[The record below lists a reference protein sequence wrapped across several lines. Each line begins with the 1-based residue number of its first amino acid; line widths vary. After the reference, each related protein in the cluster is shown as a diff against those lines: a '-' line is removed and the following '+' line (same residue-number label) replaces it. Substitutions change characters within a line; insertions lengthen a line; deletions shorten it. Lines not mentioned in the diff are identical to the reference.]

1 MPKGPAP
8 RAPRAKWFSWSTAIA
23 VGAAVGAGAF
33 VYYHHLLEPSAR
45 RRDDED
51 VETPSR
57 ETQVESSSASPPTS
71 PATPGASSAVGG
83 GSPAPVPGASSP
95 APQSPRLSKKERQK
109 LAVSRAQS
117 ELLGSGAFGDDGN
130 QGTETETRVSGKS
143 SSRRSKDAR
152 SPDAAFADAA
162 AAVASIAK
170 RLTSADKLRVYGL
183 YKQATE
189 GPCVS
194 PKPRLLEGMTKHA
207 KWTAWSELGDLDAG
221 AAKRAYVALARSL
234 TNAGPARGTEIRESL
249 EDEDASFLR
258 EEENGANEAED
269 EGTLGGPVFSR
280 PELPF
285 DGPSGPGGAG
295 AGFLD
300 GLAEACRAG
309 DVDGARALIG
319 RSDARAPVDFDAR
332 DDEGRTALHW
342 AADGGHAAAASAVLE
357 GIRTARGAEAARAL
371 VDAVDDEG
379 QTALHYAAVVESAAT
394 CALLIRWG
402 ADCDAE
408 DADGETP
415 AELGARELA
424 ASAGEGARGSARE
437 ERES

>member
-117 ELLGSGAFGDDGN
+117 ELLGSGAFGEDGN
-130 QGTETETRVSGKS
+130 QGTETETRVSK
-143 SSRRSKDAR
+143 RSKDPSR

-234 TNAGPARGTEIRESL
+234 TNAGPARGTERNGESL

-258 EEENGANEAED
+258 EEETAIDEAED

-319 RSDARAPVDFDAR
+319 RSDARTPVDFDAR

>member
-1 MPKGPAP
+1 MPPAP
-8 RAPRAKWFSWSTAIA
+8 RATRARWFSWSTALA
-23 VGAAVGAGAF
+23 VGAAFGAGAF
-33 VYYHHLLEPSAR
+33 VYYHHTLEPPAR

-57 ETQVESSSASPPTS
+57 ETQVESSSASPPAS

-83 GSPAPVPGASSP
+83 STPAPVPGTSPP
-95 APQSPRLSKKERQK
+95 APSTSPRLSKKEKQK

-117 ELLGSGAFGDDGN
+117 ELLGSGAFGEGDDEFAETN
-130 QGTETETRVSGKS
+130 TRAENSTEKVSL
-143 SSRRSKDAR
+143 
-152 SPDAAFADAA
+152 DAAFADAA
-162 AAVASIAK
+162 VAVESIVK
-170 RLTSADKLRVYGL
+170 RMTSADKLRVYGL

-207 KWTAWSELGDLDAG
+207 KWTAWSELGDLDSNK
-221 AAKRAYVALARSL
+221 AKREYVALVRSL
-234 TNAGPARGTEIRESL
+234 TKSQTSPTRKALPDENVVFE
-249 EDEDASFLR
+249 EDAV
-258 EEENGANEAED
+258 GD
-269 EGTLGGPVFSR
+269 PDDIGLGGPVFSR

-285 DGPSGPGGAG
+285 DGPSGPGGPN

-300 GLAEACRAG
+300 GLALACRAG
-309 DVDGARALIG
+309 DVAGARALI
-319 RSDARAPVDFDAR
+319 SKKKIDFDAR
-332 DDEGRTALHW
+332 DEEGRTALHW
-342 AADGGHAAAASAVLE
+342 AADGGHAETCSVVLE
-357 GIRTARGAEAARAL
+357 GVRLALGADAAKAL

-394 CALLIRWG
+394 CAVLIRWG
-402 ADCDAE
+402 ADCDVL

-424 ASAGEGARGSARE
+424 ASVEEAGGAS
-437 ERES
+437 

>member
-8 RAPRAKWFSWSTAIA
+8 RATRARWFSWSTAIA

-33 VYYHHLLEPSAR
+33 VYYHHLLEPPPR
-45 RRDDED
+45 RSDDED
-51 VETPSR
+51 VETSR
-57 ETQVESSSASPPTS
+57 ETPVESSSAS

-83 GSPAPVPGASSP
+83 SPPVPVSGTSS
-95 APQSPRLSKKERQK
+95 QTPRLSKKERQK

-117 ELLGSGAFGDDGN
+117 ELLGSGAFGEGGPE
-130 QGTETETRVSGKS
+130 GTETETRAASGAKEKVSL
-143 SSRRSKDAR
+143 
-152 SPDAAFADAA
+152 DAAFADAA
-162 AAVASIAK
+162 AAVESIVK

-189 GPCVS
+189 GPCAS

-221 AAKRAYVALARSL
+221 AAKREYVTLARAL
-234 TNAGPARGTEIRESL
+234 TRKGQSGPDGAAGDVSFLE
-249 EDEDASFLR
+249 EDEARVERD
-258 EEENGANEAED
+258 D
-269 EGTLGGPVFSR
+269 EHDGTGTLGGPVFSR

-309 DVDGARALIG
+309 DVAGARSLMRG
-319 RSDARAPVDFDAR
+319 DAVDFDAR
-332 DDEGRTALHW
+332 DAEGRTALHW
-342 AADGGHAAAASAVLE
+342 AADGGHAEAGGAVLE
-357 GIRTARGAEAARAL
+357 GIRAARGEEAARAL
-371 VDAVDDEG
+371 VDAADDEG

-402 ADCDAE
+402 ADCDAR

-424 ASAGEGARGSARE
+424 ASAGE
-437 ERES
+437 

>member
-33 VYYHHLLEPSAR
+33 VYYHRLLEPPAR

-117 ELLGSGAFGDDGN
+117 ELLGSGAFGEGDDEFA
-130 QGTETETRVSGKS
+130 GTNTRAETEKVSL
-143 SSRRSKDAR
+143 
-152 SPDAAFADAA
+152 DAAFADAA
-162 AAVASIAK
+162 VAVESIVK
-170 RLTSADKLRVYGL
+170 RMTSADKLRVYGL

-207 KWTAWSELGDLDAG
+207 KWTAWSELGDLDSNK
-221 AAKRAYVALARSL
+221 AKREYVALVRSL
-234 TNAGPARGTEIRESL
+234 TKSQTLPTRKALSDENVVFE
-249 EDEDASFLR
+249 EDAVRDSDDI
-258 EEENGANEAED
+258 G
-269 EGTLGGPVFSR
+269 LGGPVFSR

-285 DGPSGPGGAG
+285 DGPSGPGGPN

-300 GLAEACRAG
+300 GLALACRAG
-309 DVDGARALIG
+309 DVAGARALI
-319 RSDARAPVDFDAR
+319 SKKKIDFDAR
-332 DDEGRTALHW
+332 DEEGRTALHW
-342 AADGGHAAAASAVLE
+342 AADGGHAETCSVVLE
-357 GIRTARGAEAARAL
+357 GVRLALGADAAKAL

-379 QTALHYAAVVESAAT
+379 QTALHYAAAKSPILSRTGAAR
-394 CALLIRWG
+394 A
-402 ADCDAE
+402 
-408 DADGETP
+408 P
-415 AELGARELA
+415 AVPA
-424 ASAGEGARGSARE
+424 AG
-437 ERES
+437 

>member
-1 MPKGPAP
+1 MPPAP
-8 RAPRAKWFSWSTAIA
+8 RATRARWFSWSTAIA
-23 VGAAVGAGAF
+23 VGAAFGAGAF
-33 VYYHHLLEPSAR
+33 VYYHHTLEPPAR

-57 ETQVESSSASPPTS
+57 ETQVESSSASPPAS

-83 GSPAPVPGASSP
+83 STPAFVPGTSSP
-95 APQSPRLSKKERQK
+95 APSTSPRLSKKDRQK

-117 ELLGSGAFGDDGN
+117 ELLGSGAFGEGDDEFAETN
-130 QGTETETRVSGKS
+130 TRAETEKVSL
-143 SSRRSKDAR
+143 
-152 SPDAAFADAA
+152 DAAFADAA
-162 AAVASIAK
+162 VAVESIVK
-170 RLTSADKLRVYGL
+170 RMTSADKLRVYGL

-207 KWTAWSELGDLDAG
+207 KWTAWSELGDLDSNK
-221 AAKRAYVALARSL
+221 AKREYVALVRSL
-234 TNAGPARGTEIRESL
+234 TKSQTSPTRKALPDETVVFE
-249 EDEDASFLR
+249 EDAVRDSDDV
-258 EEENGANEAED
+258 G
-269 EGTLGGPVFSR
+269 LGGPVFSR

-285 DGPSGPGGAG
+285 DGPSGPGGPN

-300 GLAEACRAG
+300 GLALACRAG
-309 DVDGARALIG
+309 DVAGARALI
-319 RSDARAPVDFDAR
+319 SKKKIDFDAR
-332 DDEGRTALHW
+332 DEEGRTALHW
-342 AADGGHAAAASAVLE
+342 AADGGHAETCSVVLE
-357 GIRTARGAEAARAL
+357 GVRLALGADAAKAL

-394 CALLIRWG
+394 CAVLIRWG
-402 ADCDAE
+402 ADCDVL

-424 ASAGEGARGSARE
+424 ASVEEAGGAS
-437 ERES
+437 

>member
-1 MPKGPAP
+1 MPPAP
-8 RAPRAKWFSWSTAIA
+8 RATRARWFSWSTAIA
-23 VGAAVGAGAF
+23 VGAAFGAGAF
-33 VYYHHLLEPSAR
+33 VYYHHTLEPPAR

-57 ETQVESSSASPPTS
+57 ETQVESSSASPPAS

-83 GSPAPVPGASSP
+83 STPAFVPGTSSP
-95 APQSPRLSKKERQK
+95 APSTSPRLSKKDRQK

-117 ELLGSGAFGDDGN
+117 ELLGSGAFGEGDDEFAETN
-130 QGTETETRVSGKS
+130 TRAENSTEKVSL
-143 SSRRSKDAR
+143 
-152 SPDAAFADAA
+152 DAAFADAA
-162 AAVASIAK
+162 VAVESIVK
-170 RLTSADKLRVYGL
+170 RMTSADKLRVYGL

-207 KWTAWSELGDLDAG
+207 KWTAWSELGDLDSNK
-221 AAKRAYVALARSL
+221 AKREYVALVRSL
-234 TNAGPARGTEIRESL
+234 TKSQTLPTRKALSDENVVFE
-249 EDEDASFLR
+249 EDAVRDSDDI
-258 EEENGANEAED
+258 G
-269 EGTLGGPVFSR
+269 LGGPVFSR

-285 DGPSGPGGAG
+285 DGPSGPGGPN

-300 GLAEACRAG
+300 GLALACRAG
-309 DVDGARALIG
+309 DVAGARALI
-319 RSDARAPVDFDAR
+319 SKKKIDFDAR
-332 DDEGRTALHW
+332 DEEGRTALHW
-342 AADGGHAAAASAVLE
+342 AADGGHAETCSVVLE
-357 GIRTARGAEAARAL
+357 GVRLALGADAAKAL

-394 CALLIRWG
+394 CAVLIRWG
-402 ADCDAE
+402 ADCDVL

-424 ASAGEGARGSARE
+424 ASVEEAGGAS
-437 ERES
+437 

>member
-117 ELLGSGAFGDDGN
+117 ELLGSGAFGEDGN
-130 QGTETETRVSGKS
+130 EGTETKTRAPSS
-143 SSRRSKDAR
+143 SSRSSKDDEHSH
-152 SPDAAFADAA
+152 SPNDAAFADAA

-194 PKPRLLEGMTKHA
+194 PEPRLLEGMTKHA
-207 KWTAWSELGDLDAG
+207 KWTAWSELGDLDAE

-234 TNAGPARGTEIRESL
+234 TRVSGPARGTSELSESL
-249 EDEDASFLR
+249 EDED
-258 EEENGANEAED
+258 EGTEAED

-309 DVDGARALIG
+309 DVDGARALILNPK
-319 RSDARAPVDFDAR
+319 PVDFDAR

-357 GIRTARGAEAARAL
+357 GIRGARGAEAARAL

-424 ASAGEGARGSARE
+424 ASAGEGALSEGARE
-437 ERES
+437 

>member
-1 MPKGPAP
+1 MPPAP
-8 RAPRAKWFSWSTAIA
+8 RATRARWFSWSTAIA
-23 VGAAVGAGAF
+23 VGAAFGAGAF
-33 VYYHHLLEPSAR
+33 VYYHHTLEPPAR

-57 ETQVESSSASPPTS
+57 ETQVESSSASPPAS

-83 GSPAPVPGASSP
+83 STPAPVPGTSPP
-95 APQSPRLSKKERQK
+95 APSTSPRLSKKEKQK

-117 ELLGSGAFGDDGN
+117 ELLGSGAFGEGDDEFAETN
-130 QGTETETRVSGKS
+130 TRAENSTEKVSL
-143 SSRRSKDAR
+143 
-152 SPDAAFADAA
+152 DAAFADAA
-162 AAVASIAK
+162 VAVESIVK
-170 RLTSADKLRVYGL
+170 RMTSADKLRVYGL

-207 KWTAWSELGDLDAG
+207 KWTAWSELGDLDSNK
-221 AAKRAYVALARSL
+221 AKREYVALVRSL
-234 TNAGPARGTEIRESL
+234 TKSQTSPTRKALPDENVVFE
-249 EDEDASFLR
+249 EDAVRDSDDV
-258 EEENGANEAED
+258 G
-269 EGTLGGPVFSR
+269 LGGPVFSR

-285 DGPSGPGGAG
+285 DGPSGPGGPN

-300 GLAEACRAG
+300 GLALACRAG
-309 DVDGARALIG
+309 DVAGARALI
-319 RSDARAPVDFDAR
+319 SKKKIDFDAR
-332 DDEGRTALHW
+332 DEEGRTALHW
-342 AADGGHAAAASAVLE
+342 AADGGHAETCSVVLE
-357 GIRTARGAEAARAL
+357 GVRLARGADAAKAL

-394 CALLIRWG
+394 CAVLIRWG
-402 ADCDAE
+402 ADCDVL

-424 ASAGEGARGSARE
+424 ASVEEAGGAS
-437 ERES
+437 

>member
-117 ELLGSGAFGDDGN
+117 ELLGSGAFGEDGN
-130 QGTETETRVSGKS
+130 QGTETETRAFRNA
-143 SSRRSKDAR
+143 SRSSKDPSR

-234 TNAGPARGTEIRESL
+234 TNAGPRAERRSGSLWKTKTLLFFEKKKTERTKQKTKELWVGPCSVVRSSL
-249 EDEDASFLR
+249 S
-258 EEENGANEAED
+258 
-269 EGTLGGPVFSR
+269 T
-280 PELPF
+280 
-285 DGPSGPGGAG
+285 
-295 AGFLD
+295 
-300 GLAEACRAG
+300 
-309 DVDGARALIG
+309 G
-319 RSDARAPVDFDAR
+319 R
-332 DDEGRTALHW
+332 
-342 AADGGHAAAASAVLE
+342 
-357 GIRTARGAEAARAL
+357 AARA
-371 VDAVDDEG
+371 APAPG
-379 QTALHYAAVVESAAT
+379 SWTASPRRAAPAT
-394 CALLIRWG
+394 S
-402 ADCDAE
+402 
-408 DADGETP
+408 T
-415 AELGARELA
+415 AR
-424 ASAGEGARGSARE
+424 AR
-437 ERES
+437 

>member
-1 MPKGPAP
+1 MPPAP
-8 RAPRAKWFSWSTAIA
+8 RATRARWFSWSTAIA
-23 VGAAVGAGAF
+23 VGAAFGAGAF
-33 VYYHHLLEPSAR
+33 VYYHHTLEPPAR

-57 ETQVESSSASPPTS
+57 ETQVESSSASPPAS

-83 GSPAPVPGASSP
+83 STPAPVPGTSPP
-95 APQSPRLSKKERQK
+95 APSTSPRLSKKEKQK

-117 ELLGSGAFGDDGN
+117 ELLGSGAFGEGDDEFAETN
-130 QGTETETRVSGKS
+130 TRAENSTEKVSL
-143 SSRRSKDAR
+143 
-152 SPDAAFADAA
+152 DAAFADAA
-162 AAVASIAK
+162 VAVESIVK
-170 RLTSADKLRVYGL
+170 RMTSADKLRVYGL

-207 KWTAWSELGDLDAG
+207 KWTAWSELGDLDSNK
-221 AAKRAYVALARSL
+221 AKREYVALVRSL
-234 TNAGPARGTEIRESL
+234 TKSQTSPTRKALPDENVVFE
-249 EDEDASFLR
+249 EDAV
-258 EEENGANEAED
+258 GD
-269 EGTLGGPVFSR
+269 PDDIGLGGPVFSR

-285 DGPSGPGGAG
+285 DGPSGPGGPN

-300 GLAEACRAG
+300 GLALACRAG
-309 DVDGARALIG
+309 DVAGARALI
-319 RSDARAPVDFDAR
+319 SKKKIDFDAR
-332 DDEGRTALHW
+332 DEEGRTALHW
-342 AADGGHAAAASAVLE
+342 AADGGHAETCSVVLE
-357 GIRTARGAEAARAL
+357 GVRLARGADAAKAL

-394 CALLIRWG
+394 CAVLIRWG
-402 ADCDAE
+402 ADCDVL

-424 ASAGEGARGSARE
+424 ASVEEAGGAS
-437 ERES
+437 

>member
-117 ELLGSGAFGDDGN
+117 ELLGSGAFGEDGN
-130 QGTETETRVSGKS
+130 EGVETETRARS
-143 SSRRSKDAR
+143 SSRRSKDER

-234 TNAGPARGTEIRESL
+234 TNAGPARGTELSESL
-249 EDEDASFLR
+249 EDED
-258 EEENGANEAED
+258 EGTEAED

-309 DVDGARALIG
+309 DVDGARALIDQ
-319 RSDARAPVDFDAR
+319 RIPVDFDAR
-332 DDEGRTALHW
+332 DDEGLTALHW

-357 GIRTARGAEAARAL
+357 GIRGARGAEAARAL

-424 ASAGEGARGSARE
+424 ASAGEGALSEGARE
-437 ERES
+437 

>member
-1 MPKGPAP
+1 MPPAP
-8 RAPRAKWFSWSTAIA
+8 RATRARWFSWSTAIA
-23 VGAAVGAGAF
+23 VGAAFGAGAF
-33 VYYHHLLEPSAR
+33 VYYHHLLEPPAR

-57 ETQVESSSASPPTS
+57 ETQVESSSASPPAS

-83 GSPAPVPGASSP
+83 STPAPVPGTSSP

-117 ELLGSGAFGDDGN
+117 ELLGSGAFGACDDEGAE
-130 QGTETETRVSGKS
+130 TRAETEKVSL
-143 SSRRSKDAR
+143 
-152 SPDAAFADAA
+152 DAAFADAA
-162 AAVASIAK
+162 AAVESIVK
-170 RLTSADKLRVYGL
+170 RMTSADKLRVYGL

-207 KWTAWSELGDLDAG
+207 KWTAWSELGDLDPQT
-221 AAKRAYVALARSL
+221 AKREYVALVRSL
-234 TNAGPARGTEIRESL
+234 TRSQTLPTLPLSDEKKNVVFE
-249 EDEDASFLR
+249 EDAIRSSD
-258 EEENGANEAED
+258 D

-285 DGPSGPGGAG
+285 DGPSGPGGPA

-300 GLAEACRAG
+300 GLAAACRAG
-309 DVDGARALIG
+309 DVAGARALI
-319 RSDARAPVDFDAR
+319 STKIDFDAR
-332 DDEGRTALHW
+332 DEEGRTALHW
-342 AADGGHAAAASAVLE
+342 AADGGHAETASVVLE
-357 GIRTARGAEAARAL
+357 GVRAARGADAAKAL

-379 QTALHYAAVVESAAT
+379 QTALHYASVVESAAT

-402 ADCDAE
+402 ADCDAR

-424 ASAGEGARGSARE
+424 ASVEEGGGAS
-437 ERES
+437 

>member
-8 RAPRAKWFSWSTAIA
+8 RAPRAKWFSWSTAIV

-83 GSPAPVPGASSP
+83 GSPAPVPGPSSP

-117 ELLGSGAFGDDGN
+117 ELLGSGAFGEDGN
-130 QGTETETRVSGKS
+130 EGTETETRARS
-143 SSRRSKDAR
+143 SSRSSKDER

-221 AAKRAYVALARSL
+221 AAKREYVTLVRALTRKGQSRPDGE
-234 TNAGPARGTEIRESL
+234 AGDVSILE
-249 EDEDASFLR
+249 EDEALIEGDDAR
-258 EEENGANEAED
+258 D
-269 EGTLGGPVFSR
+269 ETLGGPVFSR

-295 AGFLD
+295 ARFLD

-309 DVDGARALIG
+309 DVAGARALMRG
-319 RSDARAPVDFDAR
+319 APVDFDAR
-332 DDEGRTALHW
+332 DEEGRTALHW
-342 AADGGHAAAASAVLE
+342 AADGGHAEAASAVLE
-357 GIRTARGAEAARAL
+357 GVRAARGAEAARGL
-371 VDAVDDEG
+371 VDAADDEG
-379 QTALHYAAVVESAAT
+379 QTALHYAAIVESAAT

-402 ADCDAE
+402 ADCDAK

-424 ASAGEGARGSARE
+424 ASAGE
-437 ERES
+437 

>member
-1 MPKGPAP
+1 MPPAP
-8 RAPRAKWFSWSTAIA
+8 RATRARWFSWSTAIA
-23 VGAAVGAGAF
+23 VGAAFGAGAF
-33 VYYHHLLEPSAR
+33 VYYHHTLEPPAR

-57 ETQVESSSASPPTS
+57 ETRPVESSSASPPAS

-83 GSPAPVPGASSP
+83 STPAFVPGTSSP
-95 APQSPRLSKKERQK
+95 APSTSPRLSKKDRQK

-117 ELLGSGAFGDDGN
+117 ELLGSGAFGEGDDEFAETN
-130 QGTETETRVSGKS
+130 TRAENSTEKVSL
-143 SSRRSKDAR
+143 
-152 SPDAAFADAA
+152 DAAFADAA
-162 AAVASIAK
+162 VAVESIVK
-170 RLTSADKLRVYGL
+170 RMTSADKLRVYGL

-207 KWTAWSELGDLDAG
+207 KWTAWSELGDLDSNK
-221 AAKRAYVALARSL
+221 AKREYVALVRSL
-234 TNAGPARGTEIRESL
+234 TKSQTLPTRKALPDETVVFE
-249 EDEDASFLR
+249 EDAVRDSDDV
-258 EEENGANEAED
+258 G
-269 EGTLGGPVFSR
+269 LGGPVFSR

-285 DGPSGPGGAG
+285 DGPSGPGGPN

-300 GLAEACRAG
+300 GLALACRAG
-309 DVDGARALIG
+309 DVAGARALMI
-319 RSDARAPVDFDAR
+319 SKKKIDFDAR
-332 DDEGRTALHW
+332 DEEGRTALHW
-342 AADGGHAAAASAVLE
+342 AADGGHAETCLVVLE
-357 GIRTARGAEAARAL
+357 GVRAALGADAAKAL

-394 CALLIRWG
+394 CAVLIRWG
-402 ADCDAE
+402 ADCDVL

-424 ASAGEGARGSARE
+424 ASVEEAGGAS
-437 ERES
+437 

>member
-1 MPKGPAP
+1 MPPAP
-8 RAPRAKWFSWSTAIA
+8 RATRARWFSWSTAIA

-117 ELLGSGAFGDDGN
+117 ELLGSGAFGEDGN
-130 QGTETETRVSGKS
+130 EGVETETRARS
-143 SSRRSKDAR
+143 SSRRSKDER

-234 TNAGPARGTEIRESL
+234 TNAGPARGTELSESL
-249 EDEDASFLR
+249 EDED
-258 EEENGANEAED
+258 EGTEAED

-285 DGPSGPGGAG
+285 DGPSGPGGASV
-295 AGFLD
+295 GFLD

-309 DVDGARALIG
+309 DVDGARALIA
-319 RSDARAPVDFDAR
+319 RSDERAPVDFDAR

-357 GIRTARGAEAARAL
+357 GIRGARGAEAARAL

-424 ASAGEGARGSARE
+424 ASAGEGALSEGARE
-437 ERES
+437 

>member
-1 MPKGPAP
+1 M
-8 RAPRAKWFSWSTAIA
+8 
-23 VGAAVGAGAF
+23 
-33 VYYHHLLEPSAR
+33 
-45 RRDDED
+45 
-51 VETPSR
+51 
-57 ETQVESSSASPPTS
+57 
-71 PATPGASSAVGG
+71 
-83 GSPAPVPGASSP
+83 
-95 APQSPRLSKKERQK
+95 
-109 LAVSRAQS
+109 
-117 ELLGSGAFGDDGN
+117 
-130 QGTETETRVSGKS
+130 
-143 SSRRSKDAR
+143 
-152 SPDAAFADAA
+152 
-162 AAVASIAK
+162 ASIAK

-234 TNAGPARGTEIRESL
+234 TNAGPARGTERNGESL

>member
-1 MPKGPAP
+1 MPPAP
-8 RAPRAKWFSWSTAIA
+8 RATRARWFSWSTAIA
-23 VGAAVGAGAF
+23 VGAAFGAGAF
-33 VYYHHLLEPSAR
+33 VYYHHTLEPPAR

-57 ETQVESSSASPPTS
+57 ETQVESSSASPPAS

-83 GSPAPVPGASSP
+83 STPAPVPGTSSP
-95 APQSPRLSKKERQK
+95 APSTSPRLSKKDRQK

-117 ELLGSGAFGDDGN
+117 ELLGSGAFGEGDDEFAETN
-130 QGTETETRVSGKS
+130 TRAENSTEKVSL
-143 SSRRSKDAR
+143 
-152 SPDAAFADAA
+152 DAAFADAA
-162 AAVASIAK
+162 VAVESIVK
-170 RLTSADKLRVYGL
+170 RMTSADKLRVYGL

-207 KWTAWSELGDLDAG
+207 KWTAWSELGDLDSNK
-221 AAKRAYVALARSL
+221 AKREYVALVRSL
-234 TNAGPARGTEIRESL
+234 TKSQTLPTRKALSDENVVFE
-249 EDEDASFLR
+249 EDAVRDSDDI
-258 EEENGANEAED
+258 G
-269 EGTLGGPVFSR
+269 LGGPVFSR

-285 DGPSGPGGAG
+285 DGPSGPGGPN

-300 GLAEACRAG
+300 GLALACRAG
-309 DVDGARALIG
+309 DVAGARALI
-319 RSDARAPVDFDAR
+319 SKKKIDFDAR
-332 DDEGRTALHW
+332 DEEGRTALHW
-342 AADGGHAAAASAVLE
+342 AADGGHAETCSVVLE
-357 GIRTARGAEAARAL
+357 GVRLARGADAAKAL

-394 CALLIRWG
+394 CAVLIRWG
-402 ADCDAE
+402 ADCDVL

-424 ASAGEGARGSARE
+424 ASVEEAGGAS
-437 ERES
+437 

>member
-117 ELLGSGAFGDDGN
+117 ELLGSGAFGEDGN
-130 QGTETETRVSGKS
+130 EGVETETRAPSS
-143 SSRRSKDAR
+143 SSRSSKDER
-152 SPDAAFADAA
+152 SPNDAAFADAA

-194 PKPRLLEGMTKHA
+194 PEPRLLEGMTKHA

-234 TNAGPARGTEIRESL
+234 TSTSTPARGTSELSESL
-249 EDEDASFLR
+249 EDED
-258 EEENGANEAED
+258 EGTEAED

-309 DVDGARALIG
+309 DVDGARALIDQ
-319 RSDARAPVDFDAR
+319 RIPVDFDAR

-357 GIRTARGAEAARAL
+357 GIRGARGAEAARAL

-424 ASAGEGARGSARE
+424 ASAGEGALSEGARE
-437 ERES
+437 

>member
-1 MPKGPAP
+1 MPPAP
-8 RAPRAKWFSWSTAIA
+8 RATRARWFSWSTAIA
-23 VGAAVGAGAF
+23 VGAAFGAGAF
-33 VYYHHLLEPSAR
+33 VYYHHTLEPPAR

-57 ETQVESSSASPPTS
+57 ETQVESSSASPPAS

-83 GSPAPVPGASSP
+83 STPAPVPGTSSP
-95 APQSPRLSKKERQK
+95 APSTSPRLSKKDRQK

-117 ELLGSGAFGDDGN
+117 ELLGSGAFGEGDDEFAETQTRDEN
-130 QGTETETRVSGKS
+130 STEKVSL
-143 SSRRSKDAR
+143 
-152 SPDAAFADAA
+152 DAAFADAA
-162 AAVASIAK
+162 VAVESIVK
-170 RLTSADKLRVYGL
+170 RMTSADKLRVYGL

-207 KWTAWSELGDLDAG
+207 KWTAWSELGDLDSNK
-221 AAKRAYVALARSL
+221 AKREYVALVRSL
-234 TNAGPARGTEIRESL
+234 TKSQTLPTRKALSDETVVFE
-249 EDEDASFLR
+249 EDAVRDSDDV
-258 EEENGANEAED
+258 G
-269 EGTLGGPVFSR
+269 LGGPVFSR

-285 DGPSGPGGAG
+285 DGPSGPGGPN

-300 GLAEACRAG
+300 GLALACRAG
-309 DVDGARALIG
+309 DVAGARALI
-319 RSDARAPVDFDAR
+319 SKKKIDFDAR
-332 DDEGRTALHW
+332 DEEGRTALHW
-342 AADGGHAAAASAVLE
+342 AADGGHAETCSVVLE
-357 GIRTARGAEAARAL
+357 GVRLARGADAAKAL

-394 CALLIRWG
+394 CAVLIRWG
-402 ADCDAE
+402 ADCDVL

-424 ASAGEGARGSARE
+424 ASVEEAGEAS
-437 ERES
+437 

>member
-117 ELLGSGAFGDDGN
+117 ELLGSGAFGEDGN
-130 QGTETETRVSGKS
+130 QGTETETRVSK
-143 SSRRSKDAR
+143 RSKDPSR

-221 AAKRAYVALARSL
+221 AAKREYVTLVRALTRKGQSRPDGE
-234 TNAGPARGTEIRESL
+234 AGDVSILE
-249 EDEDASFLR
+249 EDEALIEGDDAR
-258 EEENGANEAED
+258 D
-269 EGTLGGPVFSR
+269 ETLGGPVFSR

-285 DGPSGPGGAG
+285 DGLSGPGGAG
-295 AGFLD
+295 ARFLD

-309 DVDGARALIG
+309 DVAGARALMRG
-319 RSDARAPVDFDAR
+319 APVDFDAR
-332 DDEGRTALHW
+332 DEEGRTALHW
-342 AADGGHAAAASAVLE
+342 AADGGHAEAASAVLE
-357 GIRTARGAEAARAL
+357 GVRAARGAEAARGL
-371 VDAVDDEG
+371 VDAADDEG
-379 QTALHYAAVVESAAT
+379 QTALHYAAIVESAAT

-402 ADCDAE
+402 ADCDAK

-424 ASAGEGARGSARE
+424 ASAGE
-437 ERES
+437 